1 MSNKGTIKKTS
12 EQPRSEM
19 AYNHYNDP
27 YEQGTA
33 TWKHIFLYENTLYI
47 YIYIYIIYKYNI
59 AYIICYNYRKRKAM
73 EG

>member
-1 MSNKGTIKKTS
+1 MIPMNKAQPHGNTFFYMKT
-12 EQPRSEM
+12 
-19 AYNHYNDP
+19 HY
-27 YEQGTA
+27 
-33 TWKHIFLYENTLYI
+33 IYI